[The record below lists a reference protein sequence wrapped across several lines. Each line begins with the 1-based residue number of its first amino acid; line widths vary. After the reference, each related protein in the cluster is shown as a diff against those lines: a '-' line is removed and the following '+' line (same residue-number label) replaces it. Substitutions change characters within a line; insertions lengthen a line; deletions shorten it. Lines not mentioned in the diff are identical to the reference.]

1 MGGQNNI
8 LIPARFLVTIG
19 HLIAMIM
26 VKASRKRNVYAS
38 LGIVESDA
46 DYDPYNP
53 SYDVSESA
61 ANDQLEIALNVS
73 YACFALDLL
82 GMVGGFTLFF
92 SKINLFQIVV
102 HFIGG
107 VYISWFVAYGWQW
120 ESIWYIVGF
129 TNITTALV
137 EVMMLIA
144 IFVIKIV
151 VY

>member
-1 MGGQNNI
+1 
-8 LIPARFLVTIG
+8 
-19 HLIAMIM
+19 
-26 VKASRKRNVYAS
+26 
-38 LGIVESDA
+38 
-46 DYDPYNP
+46 
-53 SYDVSESA
+53 
-61 ANDQLEIALNVS
+61 
-73 YACFALDLL
+73 
-82 GMVGGFTLFF
+82 MVGGFTLFF

-107 VYISWFVAYGWQW
+107 VYTSWFVAYGWQW

-144 IFVIKIV
+144 IFVIKVRATVEKPTAGFTSSSTQLSLTSSYHHLKPPQIV

>member
-1 MGGQNNI
+1 
-8 LIPARFLVTIG
+8 
-19 HLIAMIM
+19 
-26 VKASRKRNVYAS
+26 
-38 LGIVESDA
+38 
-46 DYDPYNP
+46 
-53 SYDVSESA
+53 
-61 ANDQLEIALNVS
+61 
-73 YACFALDLL
+73 
-82 GMVGGFTLFF
+82 MVGGFTLFF

-107 VYISWFVAYGWQW
+107 VYTSWFVAYGWQW

-144 IFVIKIV
+144 IFVIKVRATVEKTTAGFTSAGFTSRFNPTLPNLLIPPPKTPQIV